1 MILRENTKEKI
12 ANSADVAKIL
22 QTILGAEHQ
31 TDRDKEHFWI
41 IGLNNANRILYI
53 ELATLGIL
61 NETTIA
67 PREVFRLAVMKACA
81 NIIIGHNHPSGE
93 LKPSASDIITTGN
106 LKEAGKIIGIQLLDH
121 IIIAGENHYSFNDDG
136 KM

>member
-31 TDRDKEHFWI
+31 TDQDKEHFWI
-41 IGLNNANRILYI
+41 MGLNNANRILYI

-61 NETTIA
+61 NETKIA

-81 NIIIGHNHPSGE
+81 NIIISHNHPSGE
-93 LKPSASDIITTGN
+93 LEPSAPDIITTRN

-121 IIIAGENHYSFNDDG
+121 IIIARENYYSFNDDG

>member
-1 MILRENTKEKI
+1 MILSENTKEKI
-12 ANSADVAKIL
+12 TDSADVAKIL

-81 NIIIGHNHPSGE
+81 NIIISHNHPSG
-93 LKPSASDIITTGN
+93 
-106 LKEAGKIIGIQLLDH
+106 
-121 IIIAGENHYSFNDDG
+121 
-136 KM
+136 

>member
-1 MILRENTKEKI
+1 MILSENTKEKI

-22 QTILGAEHQ
+22 QTILSAEHQ
-31 TDRDKEHFWI
+31 TDQDKEHFWVV
-41 IGLNNANRILYI
+41 GLNNANRILYI

-93 LKPSASDIITTGN
+93 LTPSTSDVITTN
-106 LKEAGKIIGIQLLDH
+106 KLKEAGKIIDIKLLDH
-121 IIIAGENHYSFNDDG
+121 IIITREKHFSFNDDG
-136 KM
+136 RL